1 MVMFELLLIPFF
13 ALVFA
18 LLHVVS
24 VKLLDFAEISP
35 HVTLI
40 YLPAFSRLLH
50 VLLLGKFRGTLA
62 TALGGMLLMQSVDG
76 INLFGFMNVA
86 CSVSGPLIAI
96 WMFERIHGVTLMG
109 YVRRQLRPL
118 RKIFNGIVG
127 K

>member
-40 YLPAFSRLLH
+40 YLPAF
-50 VLLLGKFRGTLA
+50 
-62 TALGGMLLMQSVDG
+62 
-76 INLFGFMNVA
+76 
-86 CSVSGPLIAI
+86 
-96 WMFERIHGVTLMG
+96 
-109 YVRRQLRPL
+109 
-118 RKIFNGIVG
+118 
-127 K
+127 